1 MKSNCRAR
9 GPRVTRRTLLRAAGI
24 SLALP
29 LLESLAPRVHGAE
42 SKSPRRMVFICGC
55 LGLHAPDF
63 FPKQAGQDYELSPYL
78 QELSDFRRDF
88 TVFSGL
94 SHPDVGGGHPSEAS
108 FLTAAPHA
116 NSPSFRNTISIDQ
129 LIAEQHGAATR
140 HPFLA
145 LATDNGSL
153 SWTRNGVQIPAHKDP
168 AQLFRKL
175 FITGTP
181 EEVQM
186 QSRLLAEGRSV
197 LDSVKAE
204 TQSLERQVSSQD
216 RQRLDQYFS
225 AVRAVEVRLQNAA
238 AWESK
243 PKPQVSAE
251 PPGPLPPVNDV
262 IGRANMMYDL
272 IHLALQTDSTR
283 LVTLSLDQVGAVPP
297 IPGVTDAYHQLS
309 HHGQEPTKIAQLR
322 LIELAHMRAFA
333 SLLKKLKTTDEASTS
348 LLDNTMVLFGSNMGN
363 ASSHDTHN
371 LPILLAGG
379 GFRHGQ
385 HIAHRGESNQPLA
398 NLYVT
403 MLQRFGMETDHFGSS
418 TGTTAGLEAA

>member
-1 MKSNCRAR
+1 
-9 GPRVTRRTLLRAAGI
+9 
-24 SLALP
+24 
-29 LLESLAPRVHGAE
+29 
-42 SKSPRRMVFICGC
+42 MVFICGC

>member
-1 MKSNCRAR
+1 MKPSLRIE
-9 GPRVTRRTLLRAAGI
+9 GHRVTRRTLLRAAGV
-24 SLALP
+24 SVALP
-29 LLESLAPRVHGAE
+29 LLDSLSPIARAAEAAP
-42 SKSPRRMVFICGC
+42 PRRMVFVCGC

-63 FPKQAGQDYELSPYL
+63 FPKEAGSGYELSTYL
-78 QELSDFRRDF
+78 QELSEFRRDF
-88 TVFSGL
+88 SVFSGL

-116 NSPSFRNTISIDQ
+116 NSPSFRNTVSIDQ
-129 LIAEQHGAATR
+129 LVAEQHGAATR

-168 AQLFRKL
+168 AQLFGKL
-175 FITGTP
+175 FIAGTP
-181 EEVQM
+181 EEVRM

-197 LDSVKAE
+197 LDSVRAE

-238 AWESK
+238 AWDAK
-243 PKPQVSAE
+243 PKPQVAAE
-251 PPGPLPPVNDV
+251 SPGPLPPVNDV
-262 IGRANMMYDL
+262 IGRATMMYDL

-283 LVTLSLDQVGAVPP
+283 IITLSLDQVGAVPP

-309 HHGQEPTKIAQLR
+309 HHGQEPSKIAQLR

-333 SLLKKLKTTDEASTS
+333 GLLKKLKTTDESSKS
-348 LLDNTMVLFGSNMGN
+348 LIDNTMVLFGSNMGN

-379 GFRHGQ
+379 GFRHGE
-385 HIAHRGESNQPLA
+385 HVAHRGDSNLPLS

-403 MLQRFGMETDHFGSS
+403 MLQRFGMELDHFGSS
-418 TGTTAGLEAA
+418 TGTISGLEAA

>member
-1 MKSNCRAR
+1 MKSNCRLR
-9 GPRVTRRTLLRAAGI
+9 GHRITRRTLLRAAGV

-29 LLESLAPRVHGAE
+29 LLESRALLANGANAIP
-42 SKSPRRMVFICGC
+42 PRRIIFICGC

-63 FPKQAGQDYELSPYL
+63 FPQQTGRDYEPSTYL

-116 NSPSFRNTISIDQ
+116 NSPSFRNTISVDQ
-129 LIAEQHGAATR
+129 FIAEQYGAATR

-145 LATDNGSL
+145 LATDNGGL
-153 SWTRNGVQIPAHKDP
+153 SWTKNGVQIPAHKDP

-175 FITGTP
+175 FVAGTA
-181 EEVQM
+181 EEVRM
-186 QSRLLAEGRSV
+186 QSRLLAEGHSV
-197 LDSVKAE
+197 LDSVQAE
-204 TQSLERQVSSQD
+204 TQSLQRQVSSQD

-238 AWESK
+238 AWDTK
-243 PKPQVSAE
+243 PMPPVTAE
-251 PPGPLPPVNDV
+251 PPGPLPPVNDI
-262 IGRANMMYDL
+262 IGRARMMYDL

-283 LVTLSLDQVGAVPP
+283 LITLSLDQVGAVPP

-309 HHGQEPTKIAQLR
+309 HHGQEPSKIAQLR

-333 SLLKKLKTTDEASTS
+333 GLLKKLKTTDEAGPS
-348 LLDNTMVLFGSNMGN
+348 LLDNTMILFGSNMGN

-385 HIAHRGESNQPLA
+385 HIANRDETNLPLA
-398 NLYVT
+398 NLFVT
-403 MLQRFGMETDHFGSS
+403 MLQRFGMETDRFGSS
-418 TGTTAGLEAA
+418 TGAISGLEIL